1 MLQVSCVN
9 VYNYPEVLQKIR
21 WITEM
26 NKKYEEMGRYEVK
39 TAKSSLQNLD
49 GGCRSE
55 CMYMGVS
62 CLKFFIIQCWEEKGN
77 D

>member
-1 MLQVSCVN
+1 MYEVNKAGNTEMLQVSCVN

-39 TAKSSLQNLD
+39 TAKSSL
-49 GGCRSE
+49 
-55 CMYMGVS
+55 
-62 CLKFFIIQCWEEKGN
+62 
-77 D
+77 

>member
-39 TAKSSLQNLD
+39 TAKYNVPP
-49 GGCRSE
+49 G
-55 CMYMGVS
+55 MT
-62 CLKFFIIQCWEEKGN
+62 LKIKKAR
-77 D
+77 